1 MLIMDVF
8 DSLSDHL
15 EKGYSCYRK
24 MRGSDPNGF
33 NYDTVSYTHLR
44 MHKPIVKTPQTEN
57 SI

>member
-33 NYDTVSYTHLR
+33 NYDML
-44 MHKPIVKTPQTEN
+44 
-57 SI
+57 